1 MKRISVRFR
10 QWANTLVFAIPLV
23 LMALVAFY
31 FDHQTSENPKS
42 KSTKIGKDQLQF
54 VVDPSNALQ
63 IEQVSSADFTQ
74 FSPSETDVPNF
85 GFSPHNVWLKFKV
98 AGQWNNGEQLF
109 VEIKNP
115 ILNEV
120 QVFAK
125 HGNQTWE
132 VAHTGDN
139 YAFSTRPIEHIN
151 YIIPFEIPYNEEYEI
166 FMKLNCGGEQFLAPI
181 TVWNKEGLADRDSKD
196 ILIKGSYFGIII
208 FVLLFNLF
216 IYLVIRERSS
226 MYYVHYNLNL
236 LFLQLCLGGFAFRYF
251 WPDSPYL
258 ANVANP
264 FFASMG
270 ILALIRFSQSF
281 LNLKQL
287 YPKLNLVF
295 KWVGVLV
302 MVNALVSF
310 VWTERIFQITVL
322 TINTVALVLNIVIFP
337 VGWKVMKKGFQPARY
352 FLVGFV
358 ILILTVF
365 VFILTN
371 FGVLQNEL
379 LANYGLQIGSSAE
392 VILLSFAIVDRFKS
406 FKQKA
411 LEGLQEI
418 NRMEREQNVML
429 EHKVEERTHEI
440 NKQKE
445 QILSQNEEIISSI
458 RYAQRIQRTFLPSDD
473 QLRRSLEQSFVL
485 YRPKDIVSGDFY
497 WMHDTTIDGEPHVV
511 FALAD
516 CTGHGVPGALMSVMG
531 QNLLKQS
538 VQELDFPQPNLIL
551 NLLNK
556 KVVDALS
563 QQTGYEH
570 ASDGMDISVYTLNK
584 KTLALQFAGANNG
597 LHIVRHGEV
606 IELSGDKKAIGTRGE
621 EVLFTHHE
629 FQLQPTDLVYATT
642 DGMRDQFGGERGKK
656 LKSTGLRE
664 WFLHLATLDIADQ
677 KQQLEKRF
685 ADWMGPHEQIDDVCV
700 MGLKV

>member
-1 MKRISVRFR
+1 MKRISVRFKNGI
-10 QWANTLVFAIPLV
+10 NTFVFAIPLA

-31 FDHQTSENPKS
+31 FEQESGANPFS
-42 KSTKIGKDQLQF
+42 KSTKVGKDVLFF
-54 VVDPSNALQ
+54 VEDPTNALE
-63 IEQVSSADFTQ
+63 IEDVSKTEFPGFQ
-74 FSPSETDVPNF
+74 PSTTDVPNF
-85 GFSPHNVWLKFKV
+85 GFSPNNVWLKFKLQ
-98 AGQWNNGEQLF
+98 GNWNNGEQMF

-132 VAHTGDN
+132 IAHTGDN
-139 YAFSTRPIEHIN
+139 YPFATRPVEHTN
-151 YIIPFEIPYNEEYEI
+151 YIIPFEIPFNEEYEVY
-166 FMKLNCGGEQFLAPI
+166 MKLNCGGEQFLAPI
-181 TVWNKEGLADRDSKD
+181 TIWNKEGLADRDSKD
-196 ILIKGSYFGIII
+196 ILFKGSYFGIII

-251 WPDSPYL
+251 WPNSPYL

-281 LNLKQL
+281 LNLKQI
-287 YPKLNLVF
+287 YPKLNRIF

-302 MVNALVSF
+302 MINALVSF
-310 VWTERIFQITVL
+310 IYNDTIFQTTVL
-322 TINTVALVLNIVIFP
+322 VINSIALVLNIIIFP
-337 VGWKVMKKGFQPARY
+337 VGWKVMKQGFQPARY
-352 FLVGFV
+352 FLLGFV

-392 VILLSFAIVDRFKS
+392 VILLSFAVVDRFKS

-418 NRMEREQNVML
+418 NRLEREQNVIL

-445 QILSQNEEIISSI
+445 QILFQNEEIISSI
-458 RYAQRIQRTFLPSDD
+458 RYAQRIQRTFLPSDE
-473 QLRRSLEQSFVL
+473 QLRRSLEQSFVM
-485 YRPKDIVSGDFY
+485 YKPKDIVSGDFY
-497 WMHDTTIDGEPHVV
+497 WVHDTVINNQPHVV

-538 VQELDFPQPNLIL
+538 VQELEFPQPNLIL

-584 KTLALQFAGANNG
+584 VTLLLQFAGANNG
-597 LHIVRHGEV
+597 LHIVRNGEI

-621 EVLFTHHE
+621 DVLFTHHE
-629 FQLQPTDLVYATT
+629 FQLQTTDFVYATT
-642 DGMRDQFGGERGKK
+642 DGMRDQFGGEKGKK

-664 WFLHLATLDIADQ
+664 WFIHLATLDIREQ
-677 KQQLEKRF
+677 KHQLEIRF
-685 ADWMGPHEQIDDVCV
+685 ADWMGHHEQIDDVCV
-700 MGLKV
+700 MGLRV